1 MKMLL
6 REYFQLAANGTPLKT
21 KKGKGF
27 SLVYVDPDKSTDTT
41 FKNPENQAKMKK
53 YGMEFLPYNRYIKN
67 IEGIPNAWGWV
78 LWDGSE
84 DKIYPLIK
92 KFAEEIG
99 NEETPPD
106 GVNKRTMD
114 EVLSSIGHLKPL
126 IVQASSE
133 ISGFDGSEILKNAEE
148 YKKKLSMGIGSK
160 ETMAALEE
168 LTKFRAEMMK
178 HMGHQ
183 LSWLNT
189 ILVFFQKRGASDV
202 RSKGEW
208 RKMGYTPKDD
218 AVEIVLA
225 MPAKFNQFYGAKYD
239 EIVRRFLERMEVS
252 SISELTPSQ
261 KLKLDRLT
269 RYPDTSR
276 GFKTYVA
283 YDISDLN
290 KGEGAEELPVNNFD
304 WYDKDSS
311 ESEKE
316 KTLIDAC
323 IDFGKSIG
331 IKDYLF
337 VSSKELGRSRGSAHN
352 DGTIRIVDDK
362 RNHGLLSTVVHE
374 TAHQI
379 MHWEVVKKKN
389 PLYKGYYKGGSS
401 DRGSEIV
408 EQEAE
413 LCAWIVLSGFGYEY
427 QQQHF
432 NYLANWGM
440 NINNCNKVF
449 DDILKVADFIFKG
462 MVKNTPKMK
471 NNKKINYDI

>member
-1 MKMLL
+1 MLL
-6 REYFQLAANGTPLKT
+6 REYFKLAANGTPLKT
-21 KKGKGF
+21 KNGKGF
-27 SLVYVDPDKSTDTT
+27 SLVYVDPDNSTDST
-41 FKNPENQAKMKK
+41 FKNPDNQAKMKK

-67 IEGIPNAWGWV
+67 LGDIPSAWGWV

-99 NEETPPD
+99 NEETPPEGSD
-106 GVNKRTMD
+106 KRTMD
-114 EVLSSIGHLKPL
+114 EVLSSIEHLKPL
-126 IVQASSE
+126 ILQASSE
-133 ISGFDGSEILKNAEE
+133 IASFDGSEILKNAEE

-160 ETMAALEE
+160 ETMEALEE
-168 LTKFRAEMMK
+168 LARFRAEMMK
-178 HMGHQ
+178 HMGHP

-189 ILVFFQKRGASDV
+189 ILVFFQKKDASDV
-202 RSKGEW
+202 RSRGEW
-208 RKMGYTPKDD
+208 KKMGYTPKNG

-225 MPAKFNQFYGAKYD
+225 MPASFKQFYGAKYD
-239 EIVRRFLERMEVS
+239 EIVRRFLEQMEVA

-261 KLKLDRLT
+261 KLRLDRLT
-269 RYPDTSR
+269 RYPDTSK
-276 GFKTYVA
+276 GFKTYIA
-283 YDISDLN
+283 YDISDLV
-290 KGEGAEELPVNNFD
+290 KGENAEELPTNNFD
-304 WYDKDSS
+304 WYDKDSD

-316 KTLIDAC
+316 KILIDAC

-331 IKDYLF
+331 VKDYLF
-337 VSSKELGRSRGSAHN
+337 VSSDELGKSRGAAYK
-352 DGTIRIVDDK
+352 DGIIRIVDDK
-362 RNHGLLSTVVHE
+362 KNHGLLSTVVHE
-374 TAHQI
+374 TAHEI
-379 MHWEVVKKKN
+379 MHWEVVKNTN

-401 DRGSEIV
+401 VRGKEIV

-440 NINNCNKVF
+440 NANNCSKVF

-471 NNKKINYDI
+471 NNKQMNNNI